1 MSEADTQPEEESAEN
16 STATSAQQEPR
27 AESEPVAFDSDVKNA
42 SSIEEQL
49 KAAVVERDT
58 HYNAWMRAQ
67 ADLENYRKRA
77 QREAEEIRRYHTMS
91 LMRDMLPGLD
101 NLQRAISAAEN
112 SSNIEELLQGVRM
125 VAGQFEAMLSNH
137 ALEPIEAA
145 GKPFDPNKHEAVQQ
159 VPSAEYSPMTIIE
172 EIERGYTLHDRV
184 VRPSKVIVSSGP
196 SEQTSELV

>member
-1 MSEADTQPEEESAEN
+1 MTMSEAETKPEEESAEN
-16 STATSAQQEPR
+16 STATSAQQESH
-27 AESEPVAFDSDVKNA
+27 AEAEQATFDSDVENA
-42 SSIEEQL
+42 SSLEEQL
-49 KAAVVERDT
+49 KAAVVERDA
-58 HYNAWMRAQ
+58 HYNSWMHTQ

-77 QREAEEIRRYHTMS
+77 QREAEEIRRYHTTS
-91 LMRDMLPGLD
+91 LIRDLLPGLD

-125 VAGQFEAMLSNH
+125 VAGQFEAVLSSH

-159 VPSAEYSPMTIIE
+159 VPSSEHPPMTVIE
-172 EIERGYTLHDRV
+172 EIERGFTLHDRV

-196 SEQTSELV
+196 PEQT

>member
-1 MSEADTQPEEESAEN
+1 MSEAETKPEEESAEN
-16 STATSAQQEPR
+16 NTATSAQQESH
-27 AESEPVAFDSDVKNA
+27 AELEHEALDSRVDDA
-42 SSIEEQL
+42 SSLEEQL
-49 KAAVVERDT
+49 KAAVVERDA
-58 HYNAWMRAQ
+58 HYNSWMHTR

-77 QREAEEIRRYHTMS
+77 QREAEEIRRHHTTS
-91 LMRDMLPGLD
+91 LIRDLLPGLD

-125 VAGQFEAMLSNH
+125 VAEQFDAVFSSH

-159 VPSAEYSPMTIIE
+159 VPSSEFPPMTVIE
-172 EIERGYTLHDRV
+172 EIERGFTLHDRV

-196 SEQTSELV
+196 SEQT